1 MGRATPFRKC
11 SAFDPTRK
19 AKNLPFRAPGDRS
32 FAAITPPFEPAP
44 VWLAH
49 LGRAVQAETVVRV
62 QENAGTSLGQPAS
75 DPSGRREAVDSDRRP
90 PAPRAGSPGSHV
102 EEP

>member
-11 SAFDPTRK
+11 SAFDPTRR

-49 LGRAVQAETVVRV
+49 LGRAVQTETVRV
-62 QENAGTSLGQPAS
+62 QENAGTLLGQPAS

-90 PAPRAGSPGSHV
+90 PAPPGRK
-102 EEP
+102 PRLTR